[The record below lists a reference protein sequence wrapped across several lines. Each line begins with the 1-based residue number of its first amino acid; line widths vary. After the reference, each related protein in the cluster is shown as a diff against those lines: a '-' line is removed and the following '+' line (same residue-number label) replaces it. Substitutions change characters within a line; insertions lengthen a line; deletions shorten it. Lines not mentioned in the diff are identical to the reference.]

1 MERPSA
7 EDLAGVMLWAPVVG
21 VAAASQLR
29 LGLEQPW
36 TGTATSLAVTS
47 LALAAPL
54 ALRRDHP
61 LVAAALVAAALP
73 LQVLLG
79 GSLHFGS
86 FLAALVAGY
95 ALGRYAPGRV
105 AVAGVVVLAG
115 ITLALRDEL
124 PEEAAFF
131 VFPLFYVGG
140 TAALGAV
147 VRRLTCQAS
156 ELRRLNAELARERD
170 TAARLAVASERV
182 RLARDLHDVVAHT
195 LTVTVVQAESC
206 EQAITDDP
214 AHARTAAREVQAAG
228 RRGLAELRS
237 MVRVLRDAEVV
248 ESEPRLDD
256 VETLA
261 AVISDAGVEVEVR
274 RSGQLRDVPDHVAH
288 QLFRLVQEALT
299 NVVRHSGARSALVT
313 VTSSPEGVEVC
324 VQDPGPAV
332 AGELSSGGHGLA
344 GMAERLS
351 SYGGFVDAGPHG
363 GGFLVRARVPLAR
376 LRPEGAPGAEPPARE
391 AAG

>member
-1 MERPSA
+1 MARPST
-7 EDLAGVMLWAPVVG
+7 EDLAGLTLWLPVVG

-36 TGTATSLAVTS
+36 TGTAVALAVTS

-54 ALRRDHP
+54 AVRRELP
-61 LVAAALVAAALP
+61 LVTAALVAAALP

-95 ALGRYAPGRV
+95 ALGRHTRWPV
-105 AVAGVVVLAG
+105 AVTGVVVLLAG
-115 ITLALRDEL
+115 ITVALRDEL

-131 VFPLFYVGG
+131 VFPLFYLGG

-147 VRRLTCQAS
+147 VRRLSLQAA
-156 ELRRLNAELARERD
+156 ELRRLNAELAGERD
-170 TAARLAVASERV
+170 TAARLAVATERV

-195 LTVTVVQAESC
+195 LTVAVVQAENC

-214 AHARTAAREVQAAG
+214 VRARAAAREVQEAG

-237 MVRVLRDAEVV
+237 MVRVLRDAEVP
-248 ESEPRLDD
+248 ESEPGLADL
-256 VETLA
+256 ETLA
-261 AVISDAGVEVEVR
+261 MVIAGAGVEVQVR
-274 RSGQLRDVPDHVAH
+274 RDGPAPEVPDGLEH

-313 VTSSPEGVEVC
+313 VTSAPGGVEVC
-324 VQDPGPAV
+324 VLDPGPAV
-332 AGELSSGGHGLA
+332 AGGLSSGRHGLT
-344 GMAERLS
+344 GMAERLAA
-351 SYGGFVDAGPHG
+351 YGGFLDAGPDG
-363 GGFLVRARVPLAR
+363 SGFRVRARVPLAR
-376 LRPEGAPGAEPPARE
+376 V

>member
-1 MERPSA
+1 MARPST
-7 EDLAGVMLWAPVVG
+7 EDLAGLTLWLPVVG

-36 TGTATSLAVTS
+36 TGTAVALAVTS

-54 ALRRDHP
+54 AVRRELP
-61 LVAAALVAAALP
+61 LVTAALVAAALP

-95 ALGRYAPGRV
+95 ALGRHTRWPV
-105 AVAGVVVLAG
+105 AVAGVVVLLAG
-115 ITLALRDEL
+115 ITVALRDEL

-131 VFPLFYVGG
+131 VFPLFYLGG

-147 VRRLTCQAS
+147 VRRLSLQAA
-156 ELRRLNAELARERD
+156 ELRRLNAELAGERD
-170 TAARLAVASERV
+170 TAARLAVATERV

-195 LTVTVVQAESC
+195 LTVAVVQAENC

-214 AHARTAAREVQAAG
+214 VRARAAAREVQEAG

-237 MVRVLRDAEVV
+237 MVRVLRDAEVP
-248 ESEPRLDD
+248 ESEPGLADL
-256 VETLA
+256 ETLA
-261 AVISDAGVEVEVR
+261 MVIAGAGVEVQVR
-274 RSGQLRDVPDHVAH
+274 RDGPAPEVPDGLEH

-313 VTSSPEGVEVC
+313 VTSAPGGVEVC
-324 VQDPGPAV
+324 VLDPGPAV
-332 AGELSSGGHGLA
+332 AGGLSSGRHGLT
-344 GMAERLS
+344 GMAERLAA
-351 SYGGFVDAGPHG
+351 YGGFLDAGPDG
-363 GGFLVRARVPLAR
+363 SGFRVRARVPLAR
-376 LRPEGAPGAEPPARE
+376 V

>member
-1 MERPSA
+1 MEQPSA
-7 EDLAGVMLWAPVVG
+7 QDLAGVMLWAPVVG

-36 TGTATSLAVTS
+36 TGTGLGLAATS

-95 ALGRYAPGRV
+95 ALGRYARGLV
-105 AVAGVVVLAG
+105 AVAGVLVVLAG

-140 TAALGAV
+140 TAALGTV
-147 VRRLTCQAS
+147 VRRLTCQAT

-170 TAARLAVASERV
+170 TAARLAVATERV

-195 LTVTVVQAESC
+195 LTVAVVQAESC
-206 EQAITDDP
+206 EQAITEDP
-214 AHARTAAREVQAAG
+214 VRARNAAREVQAAG

-237 MVRVLRDAEVV
+237 MVRVLRDAGTV

-256 VETLA
+256 IETLA
-261 AVISDAGVEVEVR
+261 AVISGAGVEVEVR
-274 RSGQLRDVPDHVAH
+274 RVGRVRDVPDDVAH

-332 AGELSSGGHGLA
+332 AGGLSSGRHGLT

-351 SYGGFVDAGPHG
+351 AYGGFVDAGPDG
-363 GGFLVRARVPLAR
+363 TGFRVRARVPLAR
-376 LRPEGAPGAEPPARE
+376 ESLERE
-391 AAG
+391 VTR